1 MEKVES
7 TKTEKEVSNVFF
19 YASKENYKIT
29 VDTEKGC
36 INIGKKFWDAYNL
49 ADGMNVEDLLWGI
62 FVVLP
67 DNVFGNLIMSDK
79 AVACTNSHIPVG
91 YTGRLNYIGFY
102 SVKSY
107 DIVGRNY
114 QQICS
119 IYFTPNTSNKILI
132 KEIENI
138 DNDEYYSKV
147 DDREKHAILTIRA
160 IIEEEK
166 RKRDEE
172 YRRRVDEEKKEIK
185 NIILMYYA
193 HKNLTSSDSVPD
205 EVVNKFVDY
214 VYSEG
219 LHKFSVSCDRSKTIE
234 YNIVIFKTEEEANK
248 FKKEYER
255 GGGFGSYYAY
265 IIKFEDVYYCLT
277 ISKHLTDIWGS

>member
-1 MEKVES
+1 MEKAES
-7 TKTEKEVSNVFF
+7 TKTKGIFSNVFF
-19 YASKENYKIT
+19 YASKEDYKIT
-29 VDTEKGC
+29 VDNEKSC

-91 YTGRLNYIGFY
+91 YTGRLDYIGFY
-102 SVKSY
+102 SVESY
-107 DIVGRNY
+107 DIVGRDY

-119 IYFTPNTSNKILI
+119 IYFTPNTSNKIII
-132 KEIENI
+132 KEIEDI
-138 DNDEYYSKV
+138 ENDEYISMA
-147 DDREKHAILTIRA
+147 DDKEKHAILSIRA

-172 YRRRVDEEKKEIK
+172 YRRRVDEEKKAIK
-185 NIILMYYA
+185 NIIQKYYVYKHPA
-193 HKNLTSSDSVPD
+193 GGNYAPD
-205 EVVNKFVDY
+205 EVLNKFVDY
-214 VYSEG
+214 LHAKG
-219 LHKFSVSCDRSKTIE
+219 LHEFSHTHDSSDLIE

-248 FKKEYER
+248 FKKEYET
-255 GGGFGSYYAY
+255 GGGFGSHYVY
-265 IIKFEDVYYCLT
+265 IINFKDVYYCLT
-277 ISKHLTDIWGS
+277 ISIHLRDIWGS